1 VTIATDTWHCIGA
14 LDDLFG
20 ERACKGVEI
29 EGVKVGLFRIEGM
42 VFAIDD
48 ICTHGQALLSEGEF
62 DGHEIECPLHAG
74 LFDVRSGKAL
84 TAPLSRDA
92 RAHETRI
99 EDGALFVRLAE

>member
-1 VTIATDTWHCIGA
+1 MTTVTDTWHCIGT
-14 LDDLFG
+14 LGEVFG
-20 ERACKGVEI
+20 ERNCRGVEI
-29 EGVKVGLFRIEGM
+29 EGVNVGLFRVDGV

-62 DGHEIECPLHAG
+62 NGHEIECPLHAG

-92 RAHETRI
+92 RAHEARI
-99 EDGALFVRLAE
+99 EGDMLFVRLAE